1 MCLKS
6 NYFWYRNGEKRYPNM
21 VAYELSN
28 ILSDLVYFASEYL
41 VLGGRLVFW
50 MPTLNE
56 QYKIIDSDTK
66 KRTFQL

>member
-1 MCLKS
+1 
-6 NYFWYRNGEKRYPNM
+6 M